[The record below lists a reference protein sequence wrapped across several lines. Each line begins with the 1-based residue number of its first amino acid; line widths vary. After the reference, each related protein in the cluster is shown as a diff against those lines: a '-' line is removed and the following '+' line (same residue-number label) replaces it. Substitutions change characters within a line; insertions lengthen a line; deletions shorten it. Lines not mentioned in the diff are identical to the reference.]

1 MKPRYF
7 PIPSNKCGVLAQLV
21 ERLNGIEEVRGSN
34 PLGSTSLTYP
44 QLGRVRLRPNRGFA
58 DNPAIQLYPGR
69 DKWPPTKQALPYTP
83 YEELSP

>member
-1 MKPRYF
+1 
-7 PIPSNKCGVLAQLV
+7 
-21 ERLNGIEEVRGSN
+21 
-34 PLGSTSLTYP
+34 LTYP